1 MLKFFEYIL
10 VILFEIEL
18 FKKKFNTRK
27 FFVKN
32 KYKRTKKKG

>member
-10 VILFEIEL
+10 VILCEIEL

-27 FFVKN
+27 
-32 KYKRTKKKG
+32 YTL